1 MALQRDNT
9 YPGRFT
15 PATPEQPQGA
25 FKNRT
30 TATAQD
36 GSYLE
41 QQWVNDWSGFFS
53 SLLSNANITA
63 NGNVDEVGS
72 SQYFDAL
79 RHAVINTRTGDPEYS
94 FSTTP
99 QPWQIPATGD
109 TEFSRATDDVLWQFA
124 QDNNLVVSQALKD
137 ADPFQYAGKYGD
149 GDGATTFT
157 TPDLRDLF
165 LRGAP
170 DGVANGETQG
180 DAIRNITGRAIPTFG
195 GSGSGFLPT
204 QGFEGAMSAVGSST
218 VTTTVTTGTTIT
230 TSAGIKFDASD
241 VVPTSDENRPKTL
254 NLTVYINRGKII

>member
-9 YPGRFT
+9 YPGRFA

-30 TATAQD
+30 TATSQD
-36 GSYLE
+36 GSYPE
-41 QQWVNDWSGFFS
+41 QQWLNDWSGFFS
-53 SLLSNANITA
+53 SLLSNAGVTA
-63 NGNVDEVGS
+63 NGNVDEVGA

-79 RHAVINTRTGDPEYS
+79 RHAVINTRVGEPEYS

-157 TPDLRDLF
+157 TPDLREVF
-165 LRGAP
+165 TRGTP
-170 DGVANGETQG
+170 NGVAHGETQG
-180 DAIRNITGRAIPTFG
+180 DAIRNIYGEYSALDSTNLGQGHTGAFALLTPNVTYKA
-195 GSGSGFLPT
+195 P
-204 QGFEGAMSAVGSST
+204 EGQST
-218 VTTTVTTGTTIT
+218 ANQPGRL
-230 TSAGIKFDASD
+230 AFDASR
-241 VVPTSDENRPKTL
+241 VVPTANENRPKTL
-254 NLTVYINRGKII
+254 NIAAYINRGKII